1 MSTKDLKILFT
12 IFAFFVGFIPGGSF
26 ILIPAEMLL
35 VYLILNK
42 NENFKLTEFV
52 PVCILLVASSAFLK
66 GLALLLH
73 AIPILGQIT
82 NSIIAAS
89 VMYLV
94 GTLAES
100 HKRKK

>member
-1 MSTKDLKILFT
+1 MSIKDLKISFT
-12 IFAFFVGFIPGGSF
+12 VFAFFIGFIPGGSF

-42 NENFKLTEFV
+42 NKNYKLTEFV
-52 PVCILLVASSAFLK
+52 PICVLLAVSSTFLK

-73 AIPILGQIT
+73 AIPLLGQIT
-82 NSIIAAS
+82 NSLIAS
-89 VMYLV
+89 GFMYLV

-100 HKRKK
+100 HKPK